1 MRFVMRVITT
11 SFVVALLGLPLF
23 ILSAEAGQAG
33 TAGSPHVRTAPAPLR
48 ASNRTPSGWNGASW
62 SLVQTHRSQQRH
74 N

>member
-33 TAGSPHVRTAPAPLR
+33 TAGTPRAGPAPAPLR

-62 SLVQTHRSQQRH
+62 SLVETHRATPRQH
-74 N
+74 